1 MNNKR
6 RGLQQY
12 RGKGR
17 SDLRKEKHLY
27 RVEMESQMLALKDSK
42 TLEFFVKYVKDD
54 FNPTDYFIV
63 EFRLKNK
70 MSLEAFKN
78 MVYLMVVG
86 WL

>member
-6 RGLQQY
+6 YGLDKY
-12 RGKGR
+12 RGKGKR
-17 SDLRKEKHLY
+17 ELRKEKHLS
-27 RVEMESQMLALKDSK
+27 RVEMESQMLALKASK
-42 TLEFFVKYVKDD
+42 TLEFFVKDVKDD
-54 FNPTDYFIV
+54 FTPTDYFIV

>member
-17 SDLRKEKHLY
+17 RELRKQKHLS
-27 RVEMESQMLALKDSK
+27 RVEMESRIMALKASK
-42 TLEFFVKYVKDD
+42 TLDFFVKDVKDD
-54 FNPTDYFIV
+54 FTPTNYFIV
-63 EFRLKNK
+63 EFRLKEK
-70 MSLEAFKN
+70 MSLEAFRN
-78 MVYLMVVG
+78 WVYLMVVG

>member
-17 SDLRKEKHLY
+17 RESRKEKHLS
-27 RVEMESQMLALKDSK
+27 RVEMESKMLALKASK
-42 TLEFFVKYVKDD
+42 TLDFFVKDVKDD
-54 FNPTDYFIV
+54 FTPTDYFIV
-63 EFRLKNK
+63 EFRLKDK